1 MPKERR
7 SDVYQ
12 LEIVCAWCGRYLG
25 VKSAGT
31 DVEPRFTVSHGICG
45 PCKTQLLAEADEAL
59 KQIHETQKIIE
70 RR

>member
-1 MPKERR
+1 VPEERR

-25 VKSAGT
+25 AKSAET
-31 DVEPRFTVSHGICG
+31 EVEPRFTVSHGICG
-45 PCKTQLLAEADEAL
+45 PCKTQLLAEVEEAL
-59 KQIHETQKIIE
+59 NQSPETQNIIE